1 MFIEKLNKMLGNL
14 LIFSVTNSAVITIW
28 TNDLAEAQRMCEQV
42 YLPDGW
48 EVKEP
53 IETKWNWKRFE
64 WQYRFKLVKK

>member
-14 LIFSVTNSAVITIW
+14 PIFSVTNSAVITIW
-28 TNDLAEAQRMCEQV
+28 TNDLDEAQRMWEKV

-48 EVKEP
+48 DVKEP
-53 IETKWNWKRFE
+53 IETKWNWGKFE